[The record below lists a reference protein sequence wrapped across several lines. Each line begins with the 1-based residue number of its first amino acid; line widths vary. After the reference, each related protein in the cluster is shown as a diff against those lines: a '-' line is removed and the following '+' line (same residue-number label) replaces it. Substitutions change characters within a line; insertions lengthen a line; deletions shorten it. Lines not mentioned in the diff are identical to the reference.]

1 MERSLLSLTY
11 FDCTAQEP
19 IEPDHNSC
27 DRLKNPL
34 KDPQAESQ
42 TPLKDP
48 PKPQAASRITQS
60 EARPP
65 PPKPEAPTQSGTEPD
80 VARKPTKNDKTCV
93 GFLAFRSGFAQFRF
107 PVPF

>member
-1 MERSLLSLTY
+1 MLSLTY

-19 IEPDHNSC
+19 I
-27 DRLKNPL
+27 
-34 KDPQAESQ
+34 
-42 TPLKDP
+42 
-48 PKPQAASRITQS
+48 
-60 EARPP
+60 
-65 PPKPEAPTQSGTEPD
+65 EPD